1 MTRIRAVRMANVLR
15 RFDRIVDGPSDR
27 PKVVE
32 FCGLA
37 GLLTGLLTGWG
48 YLLTV

>member
-1 MTRIRAVRMANVLR
+1 MAKIRAVRMAKVSRWFGRN
-15 RFDRIVDGPSDR
+15 VDGPIDG

-32 FCGLA
+32 FYGLT